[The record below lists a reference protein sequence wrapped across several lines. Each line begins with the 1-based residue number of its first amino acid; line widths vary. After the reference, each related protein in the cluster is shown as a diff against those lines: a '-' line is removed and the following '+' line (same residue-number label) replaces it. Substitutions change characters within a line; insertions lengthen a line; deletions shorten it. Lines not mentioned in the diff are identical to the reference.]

1 MIYQTFFSM
10 VPYLR
15 AVKAFV
21 AHVPCFVSTHQGKAA
36 RCSAREM
43 SLWFSRA
50 AMKLCNISEKGVCR
64 KSSQASK
71 TSSWAPCARP
81 RPTSSDVSW
90 HPMLHPAVSTKCSM
104 AHRSFLTWKLGSS
117 LGWRPG
123 NALLGHTRSRRGSLR
138 AFRPWV
144 RSLVDSAPLHGFL
157 SVKGHSPLSGL
168 DYLFLS

>member
-1 MIYQTFFSM
+1 MYSYDFICNLMIYQTFFSM

-71 TSSWAPCARP
+71 TSSWL
-81 RPTSSDVSW
+81 TSSDVSW
-90 HPMLHPAVSTKCSM
+90 HPMLHPAVSTKCST
-104 AHRSFLTWKLGSS
+104 AHRSFLTWNSG
-117 LGWRPG
+117 
-123 NALLGHTRSRRGSLR
+123 
-138 AFRPWV
+138 
-144 RSLVDSAPLHGFL
+144 PLWDEDL
-157 SVKGHSPLSGL
+157 AM
-168 DYLFLS
+168 LFLVTPVAVVEVSEPSDPESGA